1 MNVFFEE
8 SGSFKA
14 GSVLS
19 RQGDA
24 FQVELPGGRRAKVR
38 AKDVLIEFEKPT
50 AAELMQQ
57 ADALAQEIDLDFL
70 WECAPDDEFPF
81 ATLGAEYFGASFGA
95 IERAALVLRM
105 PHAGL
110 IAAFE
115 ACPLIAILR
124 GVTPADAADHGQALY
139 EAGFRIV
146 EVPLNSPQPFDS
158 ISAIRKVLP
167 ADAIVGAGTVLHP
180 LFVDDVKA
188 AGGELIVMP
197 HSDPEVVIAAKA
209 RGLACAPGVA
219 TPTEAF
225 IALKNGADVLKMF
238 PAEQLG
244 CQVVKACRSGSPLSR
259 CAKTRATCCSG
270 SHRTSRFS
278 ICRQA
283 AHSASSTSSP
293 V

>member
-1 MNVFFEE
+1 MPPHIN
-8 SGSFKA
+8 
-14 GSVLS
+14 
-19 RQGDA
+19 
-24 FQVELPGGRRAKVR
+24 LP
-38 AKDVLIEFEKPT
+38 
-50 AAELMQQ
+50 
-57 ADALAQEIDLDFL
+57 
-70 WECAPDDEFPF
+70 AP
-81 ATLGAEYFGASFGA
+81 Y
-95 IERAALVLRM
+95 M

-124 GVTPADAADHGQALY
+124 GITPADAADHGQALY

-180 LFVDDVKA
+180 SFVDDVKA

-197 HSDPEVVIAAKA
+197 HSDPEVVMAAKA

-244 CQVVKACRSGSPLSR
+244 CQVVKAWRAVIAAQVPLVPVGGITPDNMGPFLSAGANGFGLGSALYKPGQSAAVTASH
-259 CAKTRATCCSG
+259 AKAFINGLRIARAG
-270 SHRTSRFS
+270 
-278 ICRQA
+278 
-283 AHSASSTSSP
+283 
-293 V
+293 VKK